1 MWAPAV
7 STIPFPSHPTNILPS
22 RLVVPLAALND
33 TARPPTV
40 HVYAAFC
47 QERMGPG
54 GLDPVEVF
62 PTLPKDMQ
70 IAFETKDT
78 PLLKKALLALTE
90 EERK

>member
-1 MWAPAV
+1 MD
-7 STIPFPSHPTNILPS
+7 IPPS
-22 RLVVPLAALND
+22 
-33 TARPPTV
+33 
-40 HVYAAFC
+40 